1 MARRPGSLPSVSLA
15 AGCCGPLSAL
25 QAGTERQREQQGC
38 QGSVATKQ
46 IEGSTQC
53 SAWIVKGEE
62 LEVARQDSGQSQVG
76 DLEGLGWDR
85 RRCRCLLGRESAA
98 RSTWKN
104 RKQSSRHRTDMRIEE
119 EGQGK
124 MVCGAG
130 RRVFSV
136 AAARRQAC
144 PPLMLRKTMTSFFR
158 EIIQNGQHSK
168 Y

>member
-1 MARRPGSLPSVSLA
+1 M
-15 AGCCGPLSAL
+15 
-25 QAGTERQREQQGC
+25 
-38 QGSVATKQ
+38 
-46 IEGSTQC
+46 
-53 SAWIVKGEE
+53 KGEE

-85 RRCRCLLGRESAA
+85 RRCRCLLGRASAA

-130 RRVFSV
+130 RRESSPWLQPGDKP
-136 AAARRQAC
+136 A
-144 PPLMLRKTMTSFFR
+144 PPLMFRKTMTSFFR